1 MYNYFYIK
9 KLPCK
14 ILRIIDLPGL
24 LAFSETKGKVDK
36 RKNVAIEYIKNSHS
50 FILCFREI
58 AVPSGGKAM
67 SLAF

>member
-24 LAFSETKGKVDK
+24 LAFSETVGKVEK
-36 RKNVAIEYIKNSHS
+36 RKNVAIEYIKKNSHS
-50 FILCFREI
+50 LILCFREI
-58 AVPSGGKAM
+58 TFPSGMAM
-67 SLAF
+67 GLA